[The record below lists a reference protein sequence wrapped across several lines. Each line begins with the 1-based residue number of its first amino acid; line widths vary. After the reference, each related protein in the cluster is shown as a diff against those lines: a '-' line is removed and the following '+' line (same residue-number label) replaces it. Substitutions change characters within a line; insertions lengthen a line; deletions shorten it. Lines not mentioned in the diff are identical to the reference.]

1 MLNLVLAANL
11 VLVAQNQAVDLV
23 PGHLAALLVNLLLD
37 QTVVQLVQK
46 AVKDLNQA
54 AIQAAMIIPL
64 LNPIPVPHLQVAVV
78 QKDLAVVHILQVT
91 LIELLIHQTIRARN
105 IIVVLTLRRIT
116 MAPLD
121 LHFGHSFGEAAD
133 IFSVHFILDQP

>member
-1 MLNLVLAANL
+1 LLNL

-37 QTVVQLVQK
+37 QAVVQLVQK

-54 AIQAAMIIPL
+54 AIQA
-64 LNPIPVPHLQVAVV
+64 AVV

-105 IIVVLTLRRIT
+105 IIVAITLRRIT
-116 MAPLD
+116 MAPLG